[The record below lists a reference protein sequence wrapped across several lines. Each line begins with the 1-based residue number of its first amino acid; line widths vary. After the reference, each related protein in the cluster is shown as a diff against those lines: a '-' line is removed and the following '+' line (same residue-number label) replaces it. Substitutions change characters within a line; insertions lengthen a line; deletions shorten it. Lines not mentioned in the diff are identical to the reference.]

1 MRICGLSFSHAAS
14 ADDLPYLVR
23 VNHQH
28 GFICAKRNNEKKKRG
43 NPQFLIPLNKRS
55 PEERR
60 RIQSMGG
67 KARAENL
74 RKLTDMR
81 KSLELF
87 LALPVKKGKRIT
99 PQAIEDVEKNMAAA
113 DAICMRLIASAL
125 SGQVGATEQIIGL
138 LKTSEEAESGNNP
151 FNIEINVADYSKKD
165 D

>member
-1 MRICGLSFSHAAS
+1 ME
-14 ADDLPYLVR
+14 
-23 VNHQH
+23 
-28 GFICAKRNNEKKKRG
+28 NNEKKKRG